1 MKREFSYKDVLIK
14 FQQQAPRQFWR
25 QGQDDYEELM
35 VTLGA
40 ILREGDGETRTFL
53 DGLIL
58 SSRRD
63 EAQQLYAR
71 RARLSGC
78 SKKAE
83 TLRAAPSG
91 RHISSLKEY
100 GDKIGQLLE
109 YDEEQVRYDPPLF
122 QSTVLFDTKRYR
134 GEGKCKKEARQ
145 MAAYRAC
152 VELKIV
158 AD

>member
-1 MKREFSYKDVLIK
+1 MKREFAYKDVLIK
-14 FQQQAPRQFWR
+14 FQQQASRQFWR

-40 ILREGDGETRTFL
+40 ILREGDEHTRTFL
-53 DGLIL
+53 DGLIQQDKL
-58 SSRRD
+58 D
-63 EAQQLYAR
+63 GVKQLYAWG
-71 RARLSGC
+71 ARPPTF
-78 SKKAE
+78 SKKFE
-83 TLRAAPSG
+83 TSRSAPSG
-91 RHISSLKEY
+91 RHVSSLKEY

-109 YDEEQVRYDPPLF
+109 YDEEQVRCDPPLF
-122 QSTVLFDTKRYR
+122 QSTVLFDTKSYR

-152 VELKIV
+152 VELKIE